1 VTGQPRLAYQN
12 HWFCL
17 EERDCSMFN
26 FDDDVI
32 DDLDFVILAHLQE
45 DGRKSFT
52 QIAKEL
58 NIAVGT
64 VRNRVLKLI
73 KDKTLHIVARVDPHR
88 VGFKA
93 PATIMISILP
103 EHLAESSQ
111 EIALFPEVSYVSIV
125 TGPYNVMVDVMCRD
139 ARHLTDFL
147 VHRLAKVKGVKDYQT
162 LLILH
167 VFQFAQPDLKIA
179 KNIDPSK
186 ISEHMMVR

>member
-1 VTGQPRLAYQN
+1 MTDREETGYYFSGRKY
-12 HWFCL
+12 
-17 EERDCSMFN
+17 SVFN
-26 FDDDVI
+26 ADDDLI
-32 DDLDFVILAHLQE
+32 DELDFVILAHLQE

-58 NIAVGT
+58 DIAVGT
-64 VRNRVLKLI
+64 VRNRVIKLI
-73 KDKTLHIVARVDPHR
+73 ENKTLRIVARVDPHR

-93 PATIMISILP
+93 PATIMISIFP
-103 EHLAESSQ
+103 ENLAESS
-111 EIALFPEVSYVSIV
+111 EAIASFPEVSYVSIV

-147 VHRLAKVKGVKDYQT
+147 VHRLAKIKGVRDYQT

-179 KNIDPSK
+179 KSIDPSK
-186 ISEHMMVR
+186 ISEHMVVR

>member
-1 VTGQPRLAYQN
+1 V
-12 HWFCL
+12 
-17 EERDCSMFN
+17 FN
-26 FDDDVI
+26 ADNDVI

-58 NIAVGT
+58 DIAVGT
-64 VRNRVLKLI
+64 VRNRVIKLI
-73 KDKTLHIVARVDPHR
+73 EDKTLRIVARVDPHR

-93 PATIMISILP
+93 PATILISIFP
-103 EHLAESSQ
+103 EYLAESS
-111 EIALFPEVSYVSIV
+111 ETIATFPEVSYVSIV

-147 VHRLAKVKGVKDYQT
+147 LYSLAKVKGVKDYQT

-179 KNIDPSK
+179 KNIEPSK
-186 ISEHMMVR
+186 GPEHMMVR

>member
-1 VTGQPRLAYQN
+1 
-12 HWFCL
+12 
-17 EERDCSMFN
+17 MFN
-26 FDDDVI
+26 PEEDFI

-52 QIAKEL
+52 QIANEL

-64 VRNRVLKLI
+64 VRNRVIRLI
-73 KDKTLHIVARVDPHR
+73 QDKTLRIIARVDPHR

-93 PATIMISILP
+93 PATILISIFP
-103 EHLAESSQ
+103 EYLAESSE
-111 EIALFPEVSYVSIV
+111 EIASFPEVSYVSIV

-139 ARHLTDFL
+139 AKHLTEFL

-179 KNIDPSK
+179 KNIDPSS
-186 ISEHMMVR
+186 ISEHMVVR